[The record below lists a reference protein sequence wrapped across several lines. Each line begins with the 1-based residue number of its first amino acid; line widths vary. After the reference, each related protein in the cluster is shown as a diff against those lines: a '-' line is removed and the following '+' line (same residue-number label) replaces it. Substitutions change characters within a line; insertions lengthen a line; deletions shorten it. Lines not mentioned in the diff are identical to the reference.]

1 MFKLKH
7 LKGRTYVF
15 MGPTNVGVYKINDYD
30 CILIDTC
37 HFDKVGD
44 RLLKALKNNFLNP
57 VAIVNT
63 HFHGD
68 HIGANKLIKKNFRS
82 KIYSPTIEDF
92 FVNNVEFYPLFV
104 FSAKHFSFMNKFK
117 DYAVSPDFTVASNQE
132 EIEIEN
138 IKLRLMNLKGHTPNQ
153 KGIVTPD
160 NVIFIGDSV
169 VGDPVIDVMKFIYT
183 FNLQDDFETKS
194 KLIETNY
201 DLYVPSHGNVTNN
214 IEGIIKKNIDNIM
227 RNMDFIRSSLE
238 EAKTMEEL
246 MQVIYNRYG
255 YTQELVP
262 YYVFKSC
269 IMSYISYIENSGEI
283 EIVFKNHIPAYKLK

>member
-7 LKGRTYVF
+7 LKGRTSVL

-37 HFDKVGD
+37 HFDKIGD
-44 RLLKALKNNFLNP
+44 SLLKTLKNSFLNP
-57 VAIVNT
+57 VAIINT

-82 KIYSPTIEDF
+82 KIYAPTIEDF
-92 FVNNVEFYPLFV
+92 FINNVDYYPLFV

-117 DYAVSPDFTVASNQE
+117 DYAVSPDFPITPNQE
-132 EIEIEN
+132 EIKIED
-138 IKLRLMNLKGHTPNQ
+138 IVFKLMNLKGHTPNQ

-160 NVIFIGDSV
+160 NVVFIGDSV
-169 VGDPVIDVMKFIYT
+169 VGEPVIDVMKFIYT
-183 FNLQDDFETKS
+183 FNLQDDFDTKER
-194 KLIETNY
+194 LIDSNY
-201 DLYVPSHGNVTNN
+201 DLYVPSHGNVTKD
-214 IEGIIKKNIDNIM
+214 ITAVIQKNMDNIM
-227 RNMDFIRSSLE
+227 RNMDFIRESLI

-246 MQVIYNRYG
+246 MVVVYNRYG

-269 IMSYISYIENSGEI
+269 IMAYISYLEHNGEI
-283 EIVFKNHIPAYKLK
+283 EIVFKNHIPAYKAK